1 MDAILISIQPKWVEK
16 ILNGEKTIEIRK
28 TMPKCKLPCKVY
40 IYCTKGQ
47 ELWGDGT
54 GETWKGIDENE
65 DMTLVHELNPTLAR
79 LNGKVVAEFT
89 LNKVKEYGYV
99 YSPAMLVQGYFTKKG
114 KELNYSNT
122 CLKLHEIEKYANDG
136 KVLPKPIYA
145 WHIDDLIVYEKPLPL
160 KAFRHCQFKGSIY
173 EGCCDNCHNA
183 HHSYPGWVETRE
195 DLYDCQIESTCCNYL
210 KKPPQSWCYVHE
222 LEVAHDN

>member
-16 ILNGEKTIEIRK
+16 ILNSVKTIEIRK

-40 IYCTKGQ
+40 IYCTKSKPILQYFYNWQNYKAISEHSTWADGRTINV
-47 ELWGDGT
+47 GDYG
-54 GETWKGIDENE
+54 
-65 DMTLVHELNPTLAR
+65 
-79 LNGKVVAEFT
+79 NGKVVAEFT
-89 LNKVKEYGYV
+89 LNKVEPFSVGSWK
-99 YSPAMLVQGYFTKKG
+99 
-114 KELNYSNT
+114 
-122 CLKLHEIEKYANDG
+122 CDDIEKMACLSYEEIINYFYKPEELDG
-136 KVLPKPIYA
+136 NHLKWGYA
-145 WHIDDLIVYEKPLPL
+145 WHIDELIIYDKPLPL

-183 HHSYPGWVETRE
+183 YHSYPGWVETRE

>member
-1 MDAILISIQPKWVEK
+1 MDAVLISIKPEWVSMIVHK
-16 ILNGEKTIEIRK
+16 LKTLEIRK
-28 TMPKCKLPCKVY
+28 SMPKTKLPFKVY
-40 IYCTKGQ
+40 IYCSY
-47 ELWGDGT
+47 GDMRTNYMLG
-54 GETWKGIDENE
+54 K
-65 DMTLVHELNPTLAR
+65 R
-79 LNGKVVAEFT
+79 GKVVAEFICKQIDEFDRFQAMEYYPSFE
-89 LNKVKEYGYV
+89 LGKSCLSVFEINKYIGD
-99 YSPAMLVQGYFTKKG
+99 KKG
-114 KELNYSNT
+114 F
-122 CLKLHEIEKYANDG
+122 
-136 KVLPKPIYA
+136 A